1 MMKDIIKNRMNQFL
15 FYRTVFKPRNNDGA
29 RDLQK
34 ALKNVT
40 NPLSEERKMEVLDFW
55 KPVLAKGGRWAK
67 KSFDIRWFDVYNT
80 TNVDGHILKYYM
92 PDNYFYCI
100 VDARLSN
107 NKEALVVDDKNMY
120 DLYFP
125 EIKQPVSV
133 GRISNGL
140 YLNKDYNLVSEE
152 YVVSACKE
160 QGRVIIKPTIGACA
174 GAGIVYWDAAQSSL
188 EELSKILK
196 SYRYAIV
203 QGVAKQHKVLADFN
217 DSSVNTLRIV
227 TLIFKG
233 EVHAVSSVVIMGAK
247 GAKTNHLHRGGLVC
261 GILDDGQLRSTAF
274 DGQLNRYEEH
284 PNGIRFA
291 DVKIPNYEKCIEI
304 VKKMAPRFSKV
315 TKLISWDITL
325 DIDGNPL
332 LIETNLSW
340 GGLCQTANGPIFG
353 NLTPKV
359 LDYVNTI
366 PSY

>member
-1 MMKDIIKNRMNQFL
+1 MVQSILKNNINRFL
-15 FYRTVFKPRNNDGA
+15 FSHSVFKPRYLDGD

-40 NPLSEERKMEVLDFW
+40 QPVSADIKAGIMDFW
-55 KPVLAKGGRWAK
+55 NPILERGGSWAK
-67 KSFDIRWFDVYNT
+67 KSFDIKWFDVYNT
-80 TNVDGHILKYYM
+80 TNIDGHKLEYYM
-92 PDNYFYCI
+92 PDSYFYCI

-107 NKEALVVDDKNMY
+107 YREARVMDDKNMY

-125 EIKQPVSV
+125 EIKQPITV
-133 GRISNGL
+133 GRIENGL
-140 YLNKDYNLVSEE
+140 FLNNDYNLVTED
-152 YVVSACKE
+152 YILSACKE
-160 QGRVIIKPTIGACA
+160 QERVIIKPAVGACA
-174 GAGIVYWDAAQSSL
+174 GAGIVYWDSSHSSV
-188 EELSKILK
+188 EELRRIFKD
-196 SYRYAIV
+196 YQYAII
-203 QGVAKQHKVLADFN
+203 QSVAKQHKVLADFN

-227 TLIFKG
+227 TLIFNG

-261 GILDDGQLRSTAF
+261 GILEDGQLRSTAF
-274 DGQLNRYEEH
+274 DGQLHRYEAH

-291 DVKIPNYEKCIEI
+291 DVKIPNYEKCVDI

-325 DIDGNPL
+325 DAEANPL

-353 NLTPKV
+353 GLTPEV